1 MKRKITTI
9 ALIIIFLMG
18 FSVLLYPAVS
28 SYVNQMDA
36 TKATKQYDE
45 LMKKM
50 ENRKTE
56 SILNEADLYNKN
68 LTKDNLEYENQREDE
83 YDSLLNVDDSEIMGY
98 ISIPK
103 IKVKIPIKHGTTDEV
118 LNKFVGHLES
128 SSLPVGGEN
137 THAVLVAHR
146 GLPNAKLFTDLDKM
160 EIGDKFQITVLN
172 KKLFYQVKEISV
184 VKPEDI
190 LKLSIEK
197 DKDYV
202 TLVTCTPYAVNTH
215 RLLVKG
221 IRIDEDKAE
230 KIDNGHKVNPWKL
243 VITALILVLVIMTI
257 FVIIFTVCVNK
268 RKRVYEY
275 ERKGNKKHNNMCV

>member
-1 MKRKITTI
+1 
-9 ALIIIFLMG
+9 
-18 FSVLLYPAVS
+18 
-28 SYVNQMDA
+28 MDA
-36 TKATKQYDE
+36 TKATEQYDE

-50 ENRKTE
+50 ENKKSE
-56 SILNEADLYNKN
+56 SILNEANLYNEN
-68 LTKDNLEYENQREDE
+68 LTKDNVEYKNQEENKYADI
-83 YDSLLNVDDSEIMGY
+83 LNVDDSGSMGY

-118 LNKFVGHLES
+118 LSKYVGHLES
-128 SSLPVGGEN
+128 SSLPVGGES

-172 KKLFYQVKEISV
+172 KKLFYQVEEISV

-190 LKLSIEK
+190 SKLSIEK

-230 KIDNGHKVNPWKL
+230 KSDNEQKVNPWKVVIIAL
-243 VITALILVLVIMTI
+243 ALVLIIMTLFVITFA
-257 FVIIFTVCVNK
+257 VCVNK
-268 RKRVYEY
+268 GKRVYEY
-275 ERKGNKKHNNMCV
+275 ERESNKKHNNLCV